1 MSFIVV
7 VKKKRGC
14 FEAVRRSP
22 IVRRIY
28 NTCIQFYTFS
38 IAMRARK
45 NWRLILFLF
54 LNQTLITNKN
64 RVNIHTYDAAFIGV
78 GGDNHFLRTPIW
90 ECRCASKV
98 QKRRFL
104 SFAPSDAILSYAG
117 NTLFDDHVDVFSK
130 FWYPYIYYYYINVHH
145 WRLITHATGHLYAFT
160 TLAASSN

>member
-1 MSFIVV
+1 MHTILYIFDCYTRAKKLETHFI
-7 VKKKRGC
+7 
-14 FEAVRRSP
+14 SISQP
-22 IVRRIY
+22 
-28 NTCIQFYTFS
+28 NTNHEQKSSEY
-38 IAMRARK
+38 
-45 NWRLILFLF
+45 
-54 LNQTLITNKN
+54 
-64 RVNIHTYDAAFIGV
+64 TYDAAFIGV

-90 ECRCASKV
+90 ECRCASKM

-160 TLAASSN
+160 TLAASSD